1 MSKVSIIVPMYNSEK
16 YIKRCIDS
24 VLNQKY
30 KNFEIIVINDGS
42 TDNSLKIC
50 EEYCDSR
57 LKIFSK
63 KNEGVG
69 IARNYGLDI
78 ADGDYILFIDSDDCI
93 DNDYLSR
100 LVECNNIYNADLI
113 ESGARVHFENDYC
126 IYPYQ
131 KENQITMFDNKEYI
145 KNFLLFKTNIS
156 VWGKLY
162 KRELIGKT
170 RFKKMN
176 INEDFFFTWEIVK
189 KTGLYVEN
197 LNTNYNYYLD
207 KPNSLSRA
215 PFSHENM
222 SLMSYINQII
232 NDVEKIFPEYKNE
245 AISHYS
251 ACLLHNYFLYYDY
264 LKSSGSDEL
273 YVDLDNQ
280 MNEASKK
287 SGEIKGYLLLSEADT
302 TIIDMKD
309 KINKILERRKNDI

>member
-1 MSKVSIIVPMYNSEK
+1 MSKVSIIIPMYNSAK

-24 VLNQKY
+24 ILNQKY
-30 KNFEIIVINDGS
+30 KDFEIIIINDGS

-50 EEYCDSR
+50 EEYDDNR

-69 IARNYGLDI
+69 AARNYGLDI
-78 ADGDYILFIDSDDCI
+78 ANGDYILFIDSDDCI
-93 DNDYLSR
+93 DDNYLLS
-100 LVECNNIYNADLI
+100 LIECNSIYNADLI
-113 ESGARVHFENDYC
+113 ESGARVHLENDYC

-131 KENQITMFDNKEYI
+131 KDSQVTIFDNKEYI

-189 KTGLYVEN
+189 KTNLYVEN

-215 PFSHENM
+215 PFSSENM
-222 SLMSYINQII
+222 SLITYINQVI
-232 NDVEKIFPEYKNE
+232 NDVSKTFPEYESE
-245 AISHYS
+245 AVSHYS

-264 LKSSGSDEL
+264 LRTSNFGEL
-273 YVDLDNQ
+273 YVDLNNQ
-280 MNEASKK
+280 MSEASKK
-287 SGEIKGYLLLSEADT
+287 SGQIQGYLLLSEADT
-302 TIIDMKD
+302 TIIDMK
-309 KINKILERRKNDI
+309 NKIDQILEKRKK

>member
-1 MSKVSIIVPMYNSEK
+1 MSKVSIIIPMYNSEK
-16 YIKRCIDS
+16 YIERCIDS
-24 VLNQKY
+24 ILSQTY
-30 KNFEIIVINDGS
+30 KDFEIIIINDGS

-50 EEYCDSR
+50 EKYRDDR

-69 IARNYGLDI
+69 AARNYGLDI

-93 DNDYLSR
+93 DEDYLLR
-100 LVECNNIYNADLI
+100 LIESNNIYNADLI
-113 ESGARVHFENDYC
+113 ESGARVHLENDHC

-131 KENQITMFDNKEYI
+131 KDSQITVFDNKEYI

-162 KRELIGKT
+162 KKELIGNT

-189 KTGLYVEN
+189 KTDLYVEN

-207 KPNSLSRA
+207 KPNSLSKA
-215 PFSHENM
+215 PFSYENM
-222 SLMSYINQII
+222 SLIVYINQVI
-232 NDVEKIFPEYKNE
+232 NDVSKIFPEYESE
-245 AISHYS
+245 AVSHYS
-251 ACLLHNYFLYYDY
+251 ACLLHNYFLYYNY
-264 LKSSGSDEL
+264 LESSTSGEL
-273 YVDLDNQ
+273 YVDLNNQ

-287 SGEIKGYLLLSEADT
+287 SGKIQGYLLLSEADA
-302 TIIDMKD
+302 TITDMKS
-309 KINKILERRKNDI
+309 KIDQILEKRKK